1 MISASEI
8 ARIAGLDGGALVKM
22 TGPRPGCRAA
32 AATAPHILSA
42 RPVSGWIMG
51 VAAGSERE
59 PKHEP
64 KHEKDLL
71 DTVHLD
77 HSVQTL
83 RQNKD
88 RWARLPVPRKVK
100 YLDGILRR
108 YAALGS
114 RQAEA
119 CNCAKGVIEGTP
131 RSAEEW
137 AHVYQTLRLLRL
149 LKCTLGGIAS
159 HGRRGFPLTSL
170 RIRADNQLIARV
182 FPLSLTDRLLY
193 AGIQAEVWMQPGVS
207 DENLERNIAAFYG
220 RPEPEGKVA
229 LVLGAGNVASIGP
242 SDLLQKLFVEG
253 QVCLFKHNP
262 VTAYLAPMLEEAF
275 DELIRDGFLRM
286 TQGGAEEGD
295 YLCGHP
301 GIDEIHLTGS
311 DRTYEAIVFGPGVEG
326 RRRKRE
332 RQPRTG
338 KRFTCELGSVTPL
351 IVVPGPWTGTDV
363 QFQAENIVTQMSVN
377 CGFNCLSARVL
388 VLAEGWPQGREL
400 MDAIRALLRAERP
413 RKAYYPGAERRY
425 DEVVGAN
432 RTAEAIGAR
441 SAGVLPYTLV
451 PDLDPD
457 DRDNP
462 CFRSE
467 CFMPLLA
474 QTALPAAS
482 APEFL
487 RSAIEF
493 ANTTLWGTLS
503 ASVIIHPGTQRRMG
517 AEFEDCIAAMRYGTV
532 GVNVWTALG
541 YVLGSTTW
549 GAYPGHEPEDIQS
562 GTGAV
567 HNAFLFDRPQ
577 KSVVTGPFRAWPKPA
592 WFVTNRAA
600 HRVFPLMCDLER
612 SPGALTALR
621 VMLAALRG

>member
-1 MISASEI
+1 
-8 ARIAGLDGGALVKM
+8 
-22 TGPRPGCRAA
+22 
-32 AATAPHILSA
+32 
-42 RPVSGWIMG
+42 MG
-51 VAAGSERE
+51 VTFGVEHKPE
-59 PKHEP
+59 HK
-64 KHEKDLL
+64 KDPL
-71 DTVHLD
+71 DTANLD
-77 HSVQTL
+77 QFVQTL
-83 RQNKD
+83 QQNKD
-88 RWARLPVPRKVK
+88 RWARLPVTRKVQ
-100 YLDGILRR
+100 YVDGILRR
-108 YAALGS
+108 YAALGG

-119 CNCAKGVIEGTP
+119 CNRAKGVAEGTP
-131 RSAEEW
+131 RRAEEW

-149 LKCTLGGIAS
+149 LKSTLGGIAS

-193 AGIQAEVWMQPGVS
+193 AGIQGEVWMQPGVS
-207 DENLERNIAAFYG
+207 DENLEQNMAAFYG
-220 RPEPEGKVA
+220 RSQPEGKVA

-242 SDLLQKLFVEG
+242 SDLPQKLFVEG

-262 VTAYLAPMLEEAF
+262 VTAYLAPVLEEAF
-275 DELIRDGFLRM
+275 GELMHDGFLRM

-311 DRTYEAIVFGPGVEG
+311 DRTYEAIVFGSGEEG

-332 RQPRTG
+332 RQPRVN
-338 KRFTCELGSVTPL
+338 KRFTCELGNVTPI
-351 IVVPGPWTGTDV
+351 IVVPGPWTGADV
-363 QFQAENIVTQMSVN
+363 QFQAENIVTQMTVN

-388 VLAEGWPQGREL
+388 VLARGWPQGREL
-400 MDAIRALLRAERP
+400 MDAIRALLRAEAP
-413 RKAYYPGAERRY
+413 RKAYYPGVERCY

-432 RTAEAIGAR
+432 KTAEAIGTR
-441 SAGVLPYTLV
+441 TEGVLPYTLI
-451 PDLDPD
+451 PDLGPD
-457 DRDNP
+457 DGDNP
-462 CFRSE
+462 CFRTE

-474 QTALPAAS
+474 QTSLQVAS

-503 ASVIIHPGTQRRMG
+503 ASVIIHPETRRRMG
-517 AEFEDCIAAMRYGTV
+517 PEFENCIAEMRYGTV
-532 GVNVWTALG
+532 GINVWTALG

-562 GTGAV
+562 GSGAV

-600 HRVFPLMCDLER
+600 HHIFPLMCELER
-612 SPGALTALR
+612 SPGAVKTLRVMLTALR
-621 VMLAALRG
+621 G